1 MNKNSSE
8 PPLRS
13 TFNINIIKEH
23 INLIN
28 IIIKDMINEGNYNIL
43 DHELKAIEKYPEFYE
58 SYPFLVKKVCKGDD
72 LGMLETMFKN
82 LEIVESGKESL
93 ESIETNLG
101 QKLASQYLKP
111 VIKN

>member
-1 MNKNSSE
+1 
-8 PPLRS
+8 
-13 TFNINIIKEH
+13 
-23 INLIN
+23 
-28 IIIKDMINEGNYNIL
+28 
-43 DHELKAIEKYPEFYE
+43 
-58 SYPFLVKKVCKGDD
+58 
-72 LGMLETMFKN
+72 MFKN